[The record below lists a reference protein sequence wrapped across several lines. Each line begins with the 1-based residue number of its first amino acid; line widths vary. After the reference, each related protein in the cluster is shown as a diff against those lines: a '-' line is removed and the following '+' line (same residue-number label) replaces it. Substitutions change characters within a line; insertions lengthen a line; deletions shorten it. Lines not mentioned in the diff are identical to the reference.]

1 MALVTIIDAEGNETL
16 VHTSQ
21 LDGMGRAANP
31 PQKDQPMNDELK
43 DLRQQIADGIN
54 DAGSD
59 FVDANPLASWADV
72 PDVVFAQAAL
82 QAIKDA
88 GYVIVPKEPG
98 TEGAAKPL
106 PDDQGWIQHRGAEQP
121 VPDGVRVDLRLSDGS
136 VVEGVWSDDWG
147 WDWGETDPQ
156 ILAYRASQR
165 EGDGK

>member
-1 MALVTIIDAEGNETL
+1 
-16 VHTSQ
+16 
-21 LDGMGRAANP
+21 
-31 PQKDQPMNDELK
+31 MNAELK
-43 DLRQQIADGIN
+43 TVIGDAISGI
-54 DAGSD
+54 
-59 FVDANPLASWADV
+59 PLGDWWTPEGV
-72 PDVVFAQAAL
+72 AQAAL